1 MKKKF
6 EKNLRGS
13 LQKPP
18 FKKRS
23 KISDRYKLS
32 ALATTP
38 VCKFLTLGPIFS
50 KKSPQ
55 MPLNP
60 LQGGLVYRNVAKISF
75 WNLQKFNM
83 NGGGGGSKNYTF

>member
-6 EKNLRGS
+6 EKSLRGS
-13 LQKPP
+13 LQKLP

-23 KISDRYKLS
+23 KISARYKLS

-38 VCKFLTLGPIFS
+38 VCKFLTLGPIYS

-60 LQGGLVYRNVAKISF
+60 LQGGLVYRNVTKISF
-75 WNLQKFNM
+75 WNLQIFNM
-83 NGGGGGSKNYTF
+83 NGSGSGSKNDT

>member
-6 EKNLRGS
+6 EKSLRGS
-13 LQKPP
+13 LQKLP

-23 KISDRYKLS
+23 KISARYKLS

-38 VCKFLTLGPIFS
+38 VCKFLTLGPIYS

-60 LQGGLVYRNVAKISF
+60 LQGGLVYGKLTKTSF

-83 NGGGGGSKNYTF
+83 NGGGGSGKNYTF